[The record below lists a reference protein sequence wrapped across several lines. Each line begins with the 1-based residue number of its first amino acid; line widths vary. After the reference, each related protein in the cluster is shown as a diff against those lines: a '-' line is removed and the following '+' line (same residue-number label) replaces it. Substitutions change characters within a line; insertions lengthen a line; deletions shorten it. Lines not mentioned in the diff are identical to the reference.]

1 MNRTLSLKREALAV
15 LSAEDLSGVA
25 GAALPT
31 SPLDYCLDSR
41 FVCFSADPPN
51 SQCFC
56 PTEV

>member
-1 MNRTLSLKREALAV
+1 MHRTLSLTRESLTE

-31 SPLDYCLDSR
+31 SPVDWCVDSMAI
-41 FVCFSADPPN
+41 CFSADPPN
-51 SQCFC
+51 SRCFC

>member
-1 MNRTLSLKREALAV
+1 MNRTLSLKREALTA
-15 LSAEDLSGVA
+15 LSAEDLAGVA

-31 SPLDYCLDSR
+31 GRLDYCVDSWL
-41 FVCFSADPPN
+41 VCFSADPPN

>member
-1 MNRTLSLKREALAV
+1 MHRTLSLTREALTE

-31 SPLDYCLDSR
+31 SPLDWCVDSMM
-41 FVCFSADPPN
+41 VCFSADPPN

>member
-1 MNRTLSLKREALAV
+1 MNRTLSLRREALTD
-15 LSAEDLSGVA
+15 LSAEDLAGVA

-31 SPLDYCLDSR
+31 SPVGYCVDSLLI
-41 FVCFSADPPN
+41 CFSADPPN

>member
-1 MNRTLSLKREALAV
+1 MKRTLSLKREALTP
-15 LSAEDLSGVA
+15 LSAGDLAGIA

-31 SPLDYCLDSR
+31 SPVGYCVDSWL
-41 FVCFSADPPN
+41 VCFSADPPN